1 MARKVCPSCKQ
12 VNAASATGCAKCGHA
27 FDMSLVKAA
36 TRARRC
42 PMCGMVSPSSVKS
55 CESCHYDYD
64 DDQQDLETFLKHRV
78 SIGRWT
84 AGAGVLVMLLA
95 VPMLFLFWMI
105 AIGNMLAGAILF
117 RRGAR
122 IINAARSGLDDLA
135 ARHAALPAARVVE
148 R

>member
-1 MARKVCPSCKQ
+1 AAVGRRADAGRQADRGRRLAQPRRGHDRGRAGEDAGVAMARKVCPSCKQ

-55 CESCHYDYD
+55 CESCHYDFD
-64 DDQQDLETFLKHRV
+64 DDQQDLEPFLKHRV

-95 VPMLFLFWMI
+95 VPMLF
-105 AIGNMLAGAILF
+105 
-117 RRGAR
+117 
-122 IINAARSGLDDLA
+122 
-135 ARHAALPAARVVE
+135 
-148 R
+148 